1 LALFGRRPPERVDR
15 FDIPA
20 SENQHNKRH
29 KRLQVCRAQS
39 IDFSGGRM
47 NFLLS
52 LPTAGRRWSDET
64 ALLMKLLIAGAI
76 GPVFFCVA
84 LLYVARPAAAQFI
97 QQGPALIGTG
107 TSGPVLAAQG
117 SSVAMSADG
126 NTAIVGGP
134 YDGDELGSV
143 WVYIRSGGV
152 WTQQGPKLVGTGE
165 TGTALLGQSVALS
178 ADGNTAIV
186 GGWFDNNQAGAVWVF
201 TRGGGTWTQ
210 QGSKLV
216 GTGAGGAARQG
227 QSVALSADGNTAIV
241 GGPADSNDLGAVWVF
256 TQSGGTWT
264 QQGAKLTA
272 SGVGNPQLGNSV
284 ALSADGNTA
293 IAGGP
298 QDNTRSG
305 ATWVFT
311 RTGGSWTQQGPKLTG
326 FDAIGS
332 ALQGSSV
339 ALSADGNTAV
349 VGGPGDNSS
358 AGASWIF
365 TRTGNSWT
373 QRGLKLSGMGA
384 IGAAQ
389 QGLSV
394 AVSGYGTTAIVGGPF
409 DNDAGAAWVFTQ
421 DLGGVWSQQVPKL
434 VGTGNGGAQGS
445 SVALS
450 AGGATALVGGPGG
463 AGAAWAF
470 VLLSSVTE
478 KTSTHDFNGD
488 GYSDIAWRD
497 TSGNVAIWEMTATG
511 VLNSTSLGNLTTLWT
526 IAGLRDFNGDG
537 FADILW
543 RNSIGDVAI
552 WEMGGAEV
560 HLPLWVGNMST
571 DWSVVGTGD
580 FNGDGVGDIL
590 WRDTNGNVA
599 IWLMNGSQ
607 ILNVNDAFVANVPTT
622 WAIVGSG
629 DFNGDGTNDILWR
642 DTSGNTATWFM
653 SGTQVLSTAG
663 IGNIPV
669 AWSVV
674 GTGDFNN
681 DGYRD
686 IVWRDTSGDTSIWLM
701 KGASVLASSGLGNV
715 SATWSMVQT
724 GDYNDDGKSD
734 LLWRDTS
741 GNTAIWFMNGTQV
754 ASTAGVGNIPTNW
767 TVQSAN
773 SE

>member
-1 LALFGRRPPERVDR
+1 
-15 FDIPA
+15 
-20 SENQHNKRH
+20 
-29 KRLQVCRAQS
+29 
-39 IDFSGGRM
+39 M
-47 NFLLS
+47 NPLLS
-52 LPTAGRRWSDET
+52 FLTAERPWSDE
-64 ALLMKLLIAGAI
+64 AAFVRKLLIAGAI
-76 GPVFFCVA
+76 GPVFVCVA
-84 LLYVARPAAAQFI
+84 LLCVARPAAAQFI

-107 TSGPVLAAQG
+107 TAGPVLAAQG
-117 SSVAMSADG
+117 YSVALSADG

-134 YDGDELGSV
+134 YDGGESGSV

-152 WTQQGPKLVGTGE
+152 WTQQGSKLVGTGE
-165 TGTALLGQSVALS
+165 TGSALLGNSVALS

-186 GGWFDNNQAGAVWVF
+186 GGWFDNNQAGAAWVF
-201 TRGGGTWTQ
+201 TRTGGTWTQ
-210 QGSKLV
+210 QGSKLF
-216 GTGAGGAARQG
+216 GTTAVGAARQG

-241 GGPADSNDLGAVWVF
+241 GGPADSNELGAAWVF
-256 TQSGGTWT
+256 TQSGGRWA
-264 QQGAKLTA
+264 QQGPKLTA

-293 IAGGP
+293 IVGGP
-298 QDNTRSG
+298 QDNTQSG

-311 RTGGSWTQQGPKLTG
+311 RTGGSWNQQGSKLTG
-326 FDAIGS
+326 FDAVGS
-332 ALQGSSV
+332 AQQGSSI
-339 ALSADGNTAV
+339 ALSADGNTAI
-349 VGGPGDNSS
+349 VGGPGDNSG

-365 TRTGNSWT
+365 TRTDNNWT
-373 QRGLKLSGMGA
+373 QQGFKLLGMGA
-384 IGAAQ
+384 IGAAN
-389 QGLSV
+389 QGSSV
-394 AVSGYGTTAIVGGPF
+394 AVSGYGTRAIVGGRS
-409 DNDAGAAWVFTQ
+409 DNGNVGAAWVFTQ
-421 DLGGVWSQQVPKL
+421 DLGGVWSQQGPKL
-434 VGTGNGGAQGS
+434 VGIGANNAAQGS

-450 AGGATALVGGPGG
+450 ASGATALVGGPDS

-478 KTSTHDFNGD
+478 KTSTHDFNAD

-497 TSGNVAIWEMTATG
+497 ASGNVAIWEMTGAT
-511 VLNSTSLGNLTTLWT
+511 VVNSAAVGNITTLWT

-552 WEMGGAEV
+552 WELGGTEV
-560 HLPLWVGNMST
+560 RLPLWIGNIST

-590 WRDTNGNVA
+590 WRDTSGNVA

-607 ILNVNDAFVANVPTT
+607 ILNVNETFVANVPTT
-622 WAIVGSG
+622 WTIVGTG

-642 DTSGNTATWFM
+642 DTGGNTATWFM

-686 IVWRDTSGDTSIWLM
+686 ILWRDTGGNTAIWLM
-701 KGASVLASSGLGNV
+701 KGASVLALGGLGNV
-715 SATWSMVQT
+715 PTTWSMVQT

-741 GNTAIWFMNGTQV
+741 GNTAMWFMNGTAI
-754 ASTAGVGNIPTNW
+754 ASTGTVGNISTTW
-767 TVQSAN
+767 TVQSVNA
-773 SE
+773 E

>member
-1 LALFGRRPPERVDR
+1 
-15 FDIPA
+15 
-20 SENQHNKRH
+20 
-29 KRLQVCRAQS
+29 
-39 IDFSGGRM
+39 M
-47 NFLLS
+47 NPLLS
-52 LPTAGRRWSDET
+52 LLAAGRPWSDET
-64 ALLMKLLIAGAI
+64 ALRRKPLIGSVVGVLL
-76 GPVFFCVA
+76 VCVA
-84 LLYVARPAAAQFI
+84 LQCAARPAAAQFI

-107 TSGPVLAAQG
+107 TSGPVLAVQG
-117 SSVAMSADG
+117 NSVALSADG

-134 YDGDELGSV
+134 DDGGESGSV

-152 WTQQGPKLVGTGE
+152 WTQQGSKLVGTGE
-165 TGTALLGQSVALS
+165 TGSALLGWSVALS

-186 GGWFDNNQAGAVWVF
+186 GGPFDNSQAGAAWVF
-201 TRGGGTWTQ
+201 TRTGSIWAQ
-210 QGSKLV
+210 LGSKLV
-216 GTGAGGAARQG
+216 GTSAAGAARQG
-227 QSVALSADGNTAIV
+227 WSVALSGDGNTAIV
-241 GGPADSNDLGAVWVF
+241 GAPADSNDLGAVWVF
-256 TQSGGTWT
+256 TQSGGTWA

-272 SGVGNPQLGNSV
+272 SGAGNPQLGNSV

-298 QDNTRSG
+298 QDNTQSG

-311 RTGGSWTQQGPKLTG
+311 RTGGSWTQQGSKLTG
-326 FDAIGS
+326 FDAVGG
-332 ALQGSSV
+332 ALQGWSV
-339 ALSADGNTAV
+339 ALSADGNTAM

-358 AGASWIF
+358 AGESWIF
-365 TRTGNSWT
+365 TRTGSSWT
-373 QRGLKLSGMGA
+373 QQGLKLLGMGA
-384 IGAAQ
+384 IGAAN
-389 QGLSV
+389 QGRSV
-394 AVSGYGTTAIVGGPF
+394 AVSGYGTRAIVGGPF
-409 DNDAGAAWVFTQ
+409 DNGNAGAAWVFTQ
-421 DLGGVWSQQVPKL
+421 DLGGVWTQQDPKL
-434 VGTGNGGAQGS
+434 VGTGANGAAQGS

-450 AGGATALVGGPGG
+450 ASGATALVGGPENNNS

-497 TSGNVAIWEMTATG
+497 TSGNVAIWEMTGTT
-511 VLNSTSLGNLTTLWT
+511 VLNATVLGNLTTLWT

-552 WEMGGAEV
+552 WELGGTEV
-560 HLPLWVGNMST
+560 RLPLWIGNIST

-580 FNGDGVGDIL
+580 FNGEGIGDIL
-590 WRDTNGNVA
+590 WRDTSGNVA

-607 ILNVNDAFVANVPTT
+607 ILNVNETFVANVPTT
-622 WAIVGSG
+622 WTIVGTG

-642 DTSGNTATWFM
+642 DTGGNTATWFM

-663 IGNIPV
+663 IGNTPI

-686 IVWRDTSGDTSIWLM
+686 ILWRDTGNTAIWLM
-701 KGASVLASSGLGNV
+701 KGASVLASNGLGNV
-715 SATWSMVQT
+715 PTTWSMVQT

-754 ASTAGVGNIPTNW
+754 ASTASVGNIPTNW